1 MVSGLQGEN
10 SEQTMKDE
18 LKKLVLEYSA
28 CAHSMDVSRLQTIHD
43 QILKL
48 QSKLTAINPDW
59 QKSALGSGRPKG
71 QKVSAAQL
79 LVETLE
85 THSAYLVSEASGAI
99 DTASGAGSGSGDL
112 GQEIT
117 EDPDQVQVSSVII
130 SISNARENAES

>member
-1 MVSGLQGEN
+1 VVSGLQGEN

-59 QKSALGSGRPKG
+59 QKSALSSVRPKG

-85 THSAYLVSEASGAI
+85 THSAFLVSEASGF
-99 DTASGAGSGSGDL
+99 DTASVAGGGSADL

-130 SISNARENAES
+130 SISNARENVES